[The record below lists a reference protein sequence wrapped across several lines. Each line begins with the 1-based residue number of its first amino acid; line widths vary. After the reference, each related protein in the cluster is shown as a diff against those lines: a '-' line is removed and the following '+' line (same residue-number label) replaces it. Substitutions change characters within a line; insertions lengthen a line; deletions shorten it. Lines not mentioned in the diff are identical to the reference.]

1 VLARPPVFVVA
12 DGMGGHRRG
21 DVASSIIVDAFS
33 TIGSET
39 PEDADVVRRVLQS
52 AHDEIRAR
60 AGASIREREMGST
73 AVGAVLV
80 GGTGAEHWVVF
91 NVGDSRAYRFH
102 EQRLEQISTGRTLA

>member
-1 VLARPPVFVVA
+1 MTRLSWGACTHRGHRRRANEDSVLARPPVFVVA

-52 AHDEIRAR
+52 A
-60 AGASIREREMGST
+60 AS
-73 AVGAVLV
+73 
-80 GGTGAEHWVVF
+80 
-91 NVGDSRAYRFH
+91 
-102 EQRLEQISTGRTLA
+102 